1 VDRAWGVG
9 TYCTH
14 LELAQGQ
21 REEKKSGDQWQCS
34 SSEASRQHGRRGGS
48 STPGDCDRRQF
59 CAWSEVSSPI
69 AFNDQSTDFTAIK
82 IIGGPAYI
90 SPLNAGVVIPP
101 LLDLLSPSES
111 SPQAILAALR
121 TLNSIADSLCL
132 EPCTPD
138 LTEDGL
144 PLLLYTEQHLTSLTH
159 LLSQD
164 PSSQLNQQQASLAA
178 ALITKTCRKEWQRKI
193 LTQVGVLEAL
203 ATQLSFFIKAT
214 GGCRIARNGV
224 ISRGGNFDMLPSAFE
239 RSGLASILEAVGT
252 IVQNSKYRAIQ
263 FLAAPSF
270 TAVLPIAEPDEAS
283 GTEKRANI
291 WTSNLFSTPSN
302 YLTSPN
308 PLETLIP
315 QLPILSH
322 QSSAGAAPNYLP
334 PGATGGLGNLSQLS
348 RSFGSAIEVL
358 QSQGYDLNKGD
369 ENSLISWLIY
379 LARAESGAI
388 RLMAAWVLAIF
399 YRLGLADRRREAG
412 FAYLLMPILVRMLEK
427 DPKASSTDRSLSD
440 ARMLRSSDW
449 LIKEQAPAVLAMLAV
464 ESPELQRAAVDAGA
478 IKRLSQLLKESY
490 DPLPPRSSLTL
501 WTPQSSDLDSPEDM
515 SKSSRLGAS
524 GLSPIAYHVTRM
536 REEVLKGL
544 AAIASLKDEYR
555 KAIIDNGVVPFV
567 IESLKP
573 SNVISSSGVPEVQ
586 GDEASKGRKALE
598 GNPRSVILA
607 ACAAARG
614 LSRSVSTLRTSLM
627 DAGLAAPLFVLLK
640 HQDMDIQVAATA
652 VICNLVLEFSPMREV
667 SICFC
672 CPVIY

>member
-1 VDRAWGVG
+1 MDRAGG
-9 TYCTH
+9 AGAHCTH
-14 LELAQGQ
+14 LELTQGE
-21 REEKKSGDQWQCS
+21 REEETPRDQWRCPS
-34 SSEASRQHGRRGGS
+34 SKTSRQHGRRGGS
-48 STPGDCDRRQF
+48 STPGSCDCRQF
-59 CAWSEVSSPI
+59 CAWSEVSSPTSFHDYF
-69 AFNDQSTDFTAIK
+69 ADFTIIK
-82 IIGGPAYI
+82 TIGGPAYI
-90 SPLNAGVVIPP
+90 SPLNAGSVIQP
-101 LLDLLSPSES
+101 LLDILSPSES

-132 EPCTPD
+132 EQCTPD
-138 LTEDGL
+138 LTDDGL
-144 PLLLYTEQHLTSLTH
+144 PLLLYTEQHLTNLTH

-164 PSSQLNQQQASLAA
+164 PSSHLNQHEASLAA
-178 ALITKTCRKEWQRKI
+178 ALITKTCRKEWQRKV

-203 ATQLSFFIKAT
+203 GTQLSFFIKAT
-214 GGCRIARNGV
+214 GGCRIARNGI
-224 ISRGGNFDMLPSAFE
+224 ISREANFDTLPSAFE
-239 RSGLASILEAVGT
+239 RPGLASILEAVGT

-263 FLAAPSF
+263 FLSAPSF
-270 TAVLPIAEPDEAS
+270 TAVLPVAEPDETS
-283 GTEKRANI
+283 GIEKRANI

-302 YLTSPN
+302 FLTLPN
-308 PLETLIP
+308 PFETLIP
-315 QLPILSH
+315 QLPNSNH
-322 QSSAGAAPNYLP
+322 QSSAAAAPNYLP
-334 PGATGGLGNLSQLS
+334 SGVTGGLGNLSQLS

-358 QSQGYDLNKGD
+358 QTQGYDLNKAD

-379 LARAESGAI
+379 LARAESGAT

-399 YRLGLADRRREAG
+399 YRLGLADRRREAS

-427 DPKASSTDRSLSD
+427 DPKASSTDGNLYD

-478 IKRLSQLLKESY
+478 IKKLSQLLKESY

-501 WTPQSSDLDSPEDM
+501 WTPQPSDLDGSEQL
-515 SKSSRLGAS
+515 SKSSRLGAP

-555 KAIIDNGVVPFV
+555 KSIIDHGVVPFV

-573 SNVISSSGVPEVQ
+573 SNAISSSSVPEFQ
-586 GDEASKGRKALE
+586 GDEASKGRKALA

-640 HQDMDIQVAATA
+640 HQDMDIQIAATA

-667 SICFC
+667 SI
-672 CPVIY
+672 